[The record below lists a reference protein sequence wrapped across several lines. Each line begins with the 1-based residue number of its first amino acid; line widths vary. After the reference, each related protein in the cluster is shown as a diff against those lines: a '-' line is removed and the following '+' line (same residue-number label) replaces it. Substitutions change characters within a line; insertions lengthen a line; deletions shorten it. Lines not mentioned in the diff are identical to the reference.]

1 MLLLL
6 PAAATAAAFFSDNK
20 RKQRMYIPC
29 CGQENATMRHDIFQY
44 FSVKKFASGIIA
56 LWRRLQIPYFI
67 FVFLLDEAMG
77 PKPPND
83 GIPN

>member
-44 FSVKKFASGIIA
+44 FSVK
-56 LWRRLQIPYFI
+56 
-67 FVFLLDEAMG
+67 V
-77 PKPPND
+77 
-83 GIPN
+83 